1 MFSFSLVLQGGYL
14 VLAESGTNAGF
25 HVIAE
30 ARDYL
35 VQISQLAESE
45 DAEAEA
51 GAADGEGHSVAPC
64 SHEAACP
71 RHAHDTI
78 PCNFPVK

>member
-1 MFSFSLVLQGGYL
+1 MLLQGGYL

-35 VQISQLAESE
+35 VQISQLAEAE
-45 DAEAEA
+45 AGEAEA
-51 GAADGEGHSVAPC
+51 GAAGGEGHSVAPC

>member
-1 MFSFSLVLQGGYL
+1 MLLQGGYL

-35 VQISQLAESE
+35 VQISQLAEAE
-45 DAEAEA
+45 AGEAEA